1 MKYMGP
7 FTFNGVRFALGAIAL
22 IPFLGIGGRRLPW
35 RKVIYPGTLAGLF
48 IFLGV
53 SFQQVGLLYTSAGK
67 AGFITGLYVI
77 LVPILGL
84 IVGKRTS
91 LPVWAGAALAS
102 VGMYFLSIQGKVTVN
117 RGDLLVLAGAL
128 FWAIQIHIIGK
139 FSPKLPP
146 IKLAMVEF
154 WTVSLFSLGMAL
166 LAEKISIQGILHG
179 WAPILY
185 AGIFSSGIAY
195 TIQVVAQ
202 RKAPPSPAAVI
213 MSLESVFAALGGWI
227 FLGEVLTAKE
237 TLGCLLMFG
246 GMVLAQL
253 ELKG

>member
-1 MKYMGP
+1 MGP

-22 IPFLGIGGRRLPW
+22 IPFLGIEGGRRFPW
-35 RKVIYPGTLAGLF
+35 RGVIYPGALAGLF

-77 LVPILGL
+77 LVPILG
-84 IVGKRTS
+84 IFIGKKTS

-102 VGMYFLSIQGKVTVN
+102 IGMYFLSIQGKISIN

-154 WTVSLFSLGMAL
+154 WTVSLLSLG
-166 LAEKISIQGILHG
+166 LAFLTEEISVPAIVKG
-179 WAPILY
+179 WLPILY
-185 AGIFSSGIAY
+185 AGVFSAGIAY

-213 MSLESVFAALGGWI
+213 MSLESVFAVIGGWI
-227 FLGEVLTAKE
+227 FLGEVLSSKE
-237 TLGCLLMFG
+237 ILGCLLMFA
-246 GMVLAQL
+246 GMVLAQVD
-253 ELKG
+253 LKG